1 VIEKMISHFRI
12 LEKLGGV
19 KDDSTSFQHVP
30 DED

>member
-1 VIEKMISHFRI
+1 MISRCRI

-30 DED
+30 EED